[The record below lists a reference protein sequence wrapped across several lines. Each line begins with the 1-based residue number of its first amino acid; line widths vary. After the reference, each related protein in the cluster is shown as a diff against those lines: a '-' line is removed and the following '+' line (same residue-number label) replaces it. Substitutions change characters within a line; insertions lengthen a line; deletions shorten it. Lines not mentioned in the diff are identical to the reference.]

1 MRRPVGRL
9 ALTLLALATLISGYY
24 LGQLWQRQALQD
36 LTAVVYPSGRPLA
49 LPEDIF
55 PPGDDAWRLFVTGD
69 TTAAA
74 CEQLLRDYGFAR
86 NRLAAAPGI
95 QARVRLVML
104 AFDRPS
110 EAARERLGDES
121 GWIDVIAQS
130 PDVLEQLAAE
140 LGIRPTVSAWCTGPA
155 ASAVLVSPRQE
166 AWALIPYEAPAAMAR
181 NIRGIIEFVE

>member
-36 LTAVVYPSGRPLA
+36 LSAVVYPNPRPLA
-49 LPEDIF
+49 LPNDLF
-55 PPGDDAWRLFVTGD
+55 PADDDAWRLFVTGD

-74 CEQLLRDYGFAR
+74 CRQLLRDYGFAR

-95 QARVRLVML
+95 QARLRLVIL
-104 AFDRPS
+104 AFDQPD
-110 EAARERLGDES
+110 EAARERLGDEA
-121 GWIDVIAQS
+121 GWVEVIAPS
-130 PDVLEQLAAE
+130 PDELEDLAGE
-140 LGIRPTVSAWCTGPA
+140 LGIRPTGSAWCTGA
-155 ASAVLVSPRQE
+155 AATAVLVSPRRE
-166 AWALIPYEAPAAMAR
+166 AWALIPYEAPPAMAR